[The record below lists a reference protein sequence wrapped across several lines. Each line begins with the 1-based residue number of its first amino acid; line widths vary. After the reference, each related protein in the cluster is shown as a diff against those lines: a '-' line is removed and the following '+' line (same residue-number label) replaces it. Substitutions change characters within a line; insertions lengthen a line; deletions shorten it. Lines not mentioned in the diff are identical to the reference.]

1 MNYFGK
7 IVTFMHSLLVEKA
20 GLVISPSNVLKLDSF
35 SRNKLAKKKK
45 KTSKGA
51 LCLQYGRR
59 AMQRNPLIQN
69 K

>member
-1 MNYFGK
+1 
-7 IVTFMHSLLVEKA
+7 MHSLLVEKA

-35 SRNKLAKKKK
+35 SRNKLTKK